1 MRSIQKLDMRTMGYI
16 TLFEK
21 LTKTESLD
29 FLENKGQLVFFVKE
43 NNAKKAAGK
52 LGSNLKRLSNLLKK
66 KIKILELS
74 EDPKKFVEGLIFP
87 LEPSLIELK
96 EGKII
101 LSFRTTEERARII
114 GRNGSNLEFLSKLVE
129 NHHKLK
135 LKVIS

>member
-1 MRSIQKLDMRTMGYI
+1 MGYI

-29 FLENKGQLVFFVKE
+29 FLENKGQLIFFVKE

>member
-29 FLENKGQLVFFVKE
+29 FLENKGQLIFFVKE